1 MRTGLC
7 VCFDGD
13 RHEVFFIHIY
23 IQYFLIVSYIS
34 LLEFWIFEKQSGG
47 IDRKYRI
54 LMTNISNY
62 SMIFLI
68 NKYNTHR
75 QKRDVV

>member
-1 MRTGLC
+1 MFVSC
-7 VCFDGD
+7 GD
-13 RHEVFFIHIY
+13 RHEVFLFTSIFNIY
-23 IQYFLIVSYIS
+23 IQKMVSHIS
-34 LLEFWIFEKQSGG
+34 LLEFWVFEKQSGG
-47 IDRKYRI
+47 INRKYRI

>member
-1 MRTGLC
+1 MFLMETGMK
-7 VCFDGD
+7 
-13 RHEVFFIHIY
+13 FFLFTFIFNIY
-23 IQYFLIVSYIS
+23 IQKMVSHIS
-34 LLEFWIFEKQSGG
+34 LLEFWVFEKQSGG
-47 IDRKYRI
+47 INSKYRI

>member
-1 MRTGLC
+1 MF
-7 VCFDGD
+7 VSYGD
-13 RHEVFFIHIY
+13 RHEVFLFTSIFNIFN
-23 IQYFLIVSYIS
+23 QKIVSHI
-34 LLEFWIFEKQSGG
+34 LLKEFWVFEKQSGG
-47 IDRKYRI
+47 INRKYRI

>member
-1 MRTGLC
+1 MF
-7 VCFDGD
+7 VSYGD
-13 RHEVFFIHIY
+13 RHEVFLFTSIIN
-23 IQYFLIVSYIS
+23 IFNQKIVSHIS
-34 LLEFWIFEKQSGG
+34 LKEFWVFEKQSGG
-47 IDRKYRI
+47 INRKYRI